1 MDMQGYIDN
10 LKFQLT
16 GGLLDLELDDA
27 TLTKIMNISLREI
40 QRYINTIKFATIP
53 YHECID
59 LSEQKVSSVYRVYRT
74 NGYLNTGRTE
84 SGKDPLYMMQ
94 WQILSGANGLY
105 NMQDYVYN
113 YAAWNTTSQIRNTM
127 STDLNFVYD
136 KTKNYLYINCPFD
149 KPTNITIEYIPR
161 YDSVDEIVSD
171 YWIDK
176 LCRLSVA
183 YGKIALGRI
192 RTRYTQTNALWTMD
206 GEKMLTEGNEE
217 LVNIREELVN
227 NTNLMNPID

>member
-1 MDMQGYIDN
+1 
-10 LKFQLT
+10 
-16 GGLLDLELDDA
+16 
-27 TLTKIMNISLREI
+27 
-40 QRYINTIKFATIP
+40 
-53 YHECID
+53 
-59 LSEQKVSSVYRVYRT
+59 
-74 NGYLNTGRTE
+74 
-84 SGKDPLYMMQ
+84 
-94 WQILSGANGLY
+94 
-105 NMQDYVYN
+105 
-113 YAAWNTTSQIRNTM
+113 M

-206 GEKMLTEGNEE
+206 GEQMLTEGNEE